1 MSIVVCDHCERYIDS
16 DFDCD
21 CFIEN
26 PYDSRDVTTL
36 CENCRERAYE
46 EQQERLMEDGPG
58 PSLLDQ
64 QREAM
69 KFK

>member
-1 MSIVVCDHCERYIDS
+1 MSMCVCDRCDRYIDS
-16 DFDCD
+16 DVDGD

-26 PYDSRDVTTL
+26 PYNAKDVTTL
-36 CENCRERAYE
+36 CEPCRERAWD

-64 QREAM
+64 QIAALR
-69 KFK
+69 FK